1 MPPLAANIRFPW
13 SDLLAWDF
21 LLRYIRDITIWK
33 NVSRSF
39 LRSTCL
45 VMRRAA
51 YKYVTVS
58 PSLEIWIE
66 KGAINAAKTLSNLN
80 PFEMCQGAHHS
91 RSISQNEGLLAICF
105 VKPFPPSE
113 ENWFLNMESWFW
125 QQPWK
130 KHSVLDDQSNKSNL
144 EAQLDS
150 LNKECAASKTLLP
163 PTPSPEGQWADTQ
176 MLQKQDSQAS
186 CGVSIPQWEQKA
198 AHSLPRC

>member
-1 MPPLAANIRFPW
+1 MCFPPKFTLLSCSHLSYSSFFPDFPSTRGITMPPLAANIRFPW

-21 LLRYIRDITIWK
+21 LLRYIRDITTWK
-33 NVSRSF
+33 NVSRSC
-39 LRSTCL
+39 LQSIGL

-130 KHSVLDDQSNKSNL
+130 KHWVLDDQSNKSTWRL
-144 EAQLDS
+144 S
-150 LNKECAASKTLLP
+150 
-163 PTPSPEGQWADTQ
+163 W
-176 MLQKQDSQAS
+176 
-186 CGVSIPQWEQKA
+186 IP
-198 AHSLPRC
+198 